1 VPGVHADDVSVDD
14 RLAAAIDGLEH
25 LVRAWS
31 RSDRV
36 MRRKIR
42 RAQGEAL

>member
-1 VPGVHADDVSVDD
+1 MPGVHADEVSVDD
-14 RLAAAIDGLEH
+14 RLEAAVDGLEH

-31 RSDRV
+31 RSDRL

-42 RAQGEAL
+42 KAKGEAL